1 MEKEFEFT
9 GKTIDKAI
17 SEGLKTLNK
26 NQEDV
31 DIKVVS
37 EGGLF
42 KKAKIIITI
51 EVEDE
56 KVEEPK
62 TDTAPKKEVEVNL
75 IKEVEKPEEK
85 IVEKVEVAEEPEKEI
100 SEEKKEAKSKYPKTN
115 SVVAK
120 EFLEGYLT
128 RLGINGTVTQE
139 DTEEFCKFTIES
151 DKDGL
156 LIGYRGEGLN
166 ALQYITNNVEQR
178 QNRDCKRILVNV
190 ANYRDKRD
198 ESLKELAVRT
208 AKKVL
213 KTKRKH
219 EFEPMTAYERRVIH
233 TALQDFN
240 GITTYS
246 EGVEPRRRLVVD
258 LDKKNR

>member
-17 SEGLKTLNK
+17 SEGLKALNK

-42 KKAKIIITI
+42 KKAKIIITV

-56 KVEEPK
+56 KIEEPK
-62 TDTAPKKEVEVNL
+62 TEVAPKTEVKNDL
-75 IKEVEKPEEK
+75 IKEVEKQ
-85 IVEKVEVAEEPEKEI
+85 EVAEEKVENLESEKEEVV
-100 SEEKKEAKSKYPKTN
+100 EEKKEPKAKYPKTN

-120 EFLEGYLT
+120 AFLEGYLAK
-128 RLGINGTVTQE
+128 LGINGTVTQE
-139 DTEEFCKFTIES
+139 DTEEFCKFTIVS

-258 LDKKNR
+258 LDKKNK